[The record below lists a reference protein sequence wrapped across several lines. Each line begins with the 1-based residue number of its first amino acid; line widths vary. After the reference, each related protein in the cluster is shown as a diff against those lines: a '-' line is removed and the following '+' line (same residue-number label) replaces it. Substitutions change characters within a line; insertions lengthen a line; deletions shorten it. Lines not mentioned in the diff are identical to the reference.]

1 MNNPYSNKEEQS
13 DTQNKSQRRNRSEAA
28 IGLDMDE
35 QAMNGLYGQ
44 PETDV
49 ENNSHKRNV

>member
-1 MNNPYSNKEEQS
+1 MNNPYSRKDEQNT
-13 DTQNKSQRRNRSEAA
+13 TQNKNPHRSQSEAA

-44 PETDV
+44 PETDI
-49 ENNSHKRNV
+49 ENNSHKK

>member
-1 MNNPYSNKEEQS
+1 MNNPYSRKEEQS
-13 DTQNKSQRRNRSEAA
+13 DTQDKNPHRNRSEAA

-44 PETDV
+44 PETDI
-49 ENNSHKRNV
+49 ENNSHTK

>member
-1 MNNPYSNKEEQS
+1 MNNPYTKQAEQH
-13 DTQNKSQRRNRSEAA
+13 TAQNTNQHRSRSEAA

-49 ENNSHKRNV
+49 ENNSHKK